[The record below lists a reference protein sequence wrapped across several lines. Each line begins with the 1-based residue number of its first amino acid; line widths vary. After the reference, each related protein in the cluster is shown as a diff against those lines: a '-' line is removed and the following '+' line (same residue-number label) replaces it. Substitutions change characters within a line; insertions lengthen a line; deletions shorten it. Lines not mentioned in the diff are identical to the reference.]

1 MKVIIAGSRSVT
13 SQSTVFEILN
23 MVNIDVTEV
32 VSGTASGVDKIGEEW
47 ATQHGIAIKEFPAD
61 WDKFGKRAGYIRNEQ
76 MAEYADALIA
86 VWDGVSPGTKHMID
100 IARNKDLS
108 VYVIM
113 VGLKDQAP
121 ALAVRP
127 APKPM
132 AIHVPYSERDEAK
145 ALGAKWSVNRKTWY
159 LEQGQSMTPF
169 EKWIS
174 EPALKAA

>member
-1 MKVIIAGSRSVT
+1 MKVIVAGSRSVT
-13 SQSTVFEILN
+13 SKSVVFELLN
-23 MVNIDVTEV
+23 MVSIGVTEL
-32 VSGTASGVDKIGEEW
+32 VSGAASGVDTLGEEW
-47 ATQHGIAIKEFPAD
+47 AKEQGIAIKQFPAD
-61 WDKFGKRAGYIRNEQ
+61 WEKLGKRAGYVRNEQ

-86 VWDGVSPGTKHMID
+86 IWDGVSPGSKHMID
-100 IARNKDLS
+100 VARNKDLS
-108 VYVIM
+108 VYVVT
-113 VGLKDQAP
+113 VGLKESAP
-121 ALAVRP
+121 LVARP
-127 APKPM
+127 APKAM

>member
-1 MKVIIAGSRSVT
+1 
-13 SQSTVFEILN
+13 
-23 MVNIDVTEV
+23 
-32 VSGTASGVDKIGEEW
+32 
-47 ATQHGIAIKEFPAD
+47 
-61 WDKFGKRAGYIRNEQ
+61 
-76 MAEYADALIA
+76 
-86 VWDGVSPGTKHMID
+86 MID

-108 VYVIM
+108 VYVVT
-113 VGLKDQAP
+113 VGLKESAP
-121 ALAVRP
+121 LVARP
-127 APKPM
+127 APKAM